1 MAGDKLAETP
11 GWQPAQSS
19 DCSGGGRLPGRMG
32 WDRPRPRSL
41 CQATIGRRFRELLD
55 TVPAASIVAVDI
67 PISLPERGWR
77 RADVEARR
85 FLGKRSS
92 SVFATPPRAAVEA
105 SSSEEANPRAVL
117 GRCAHLLGE
126 TAGRLDPAGA
136 AAPLP
141 PMLDDPRAKRGQVE
155 DLANL
160 DPVTGVPASSPPQP
174 PQRSG
179 IWTTNSSGSVTCA
192 RCAPG
197 VPGCLPGRRPPPSPR
212 AGRVALARP
221 SEDGGLEEFEE
232 SFPSR
237 RSSSAT
243 RACKVAIRRACSA
256 VAARSSTMTAAWT
269 ATVASSSG
277 SEEGITASKTT
288 SGHARLP
295 KGRTAQ
301 LPHQPPARQLVTARS
316 RCEEV
321 LIAQRGRVTEPG
333 GQLGR
338 GQLDVPCPA
347 CPQWT
352 TCRWGHRRSG
362 QGHRPG
368 YGSQQRPARVPARR
382 PMPTAGRPFVGHGAA
397 ARPEHD
403 ARAPGSE

>member
-1 MAGDKLAETP
+1 VDP
-11 GWQPAQSS
+11 VQPARHPRAGLVEVGYWGSREQVA
-19 DCSGGGRLPGRMG
+19 DRGGEFVQAGRALGHHPSERPGRHRRPEHVG
-32 WDRPRPRSL
+32 QQPGGPVDRQVL
-41 CQATIGRRFRELLD
+41 IDQE
-55 TVPAASIVAVDI
+55 VAA
-67 PISLPERGWR
+67 ER
-77 RADVEARR
+77 
-85 FLGKRSS
+85 
-92 SVFATPPRAAVEA
+92 TY
-105 SSSEEANPRAVL
+105 PRAVL
-117 GRCAHLLGE
+117 GRCAHLLGG

-141 PMLDDPRAKRGQVE
+141 PMLDDPQAKRGQVE

-179 IWTTNSSGSVTCA
+179 TWTTISSGSVTCA

-221 SEDGGLEEFEE
+221 SEDSGLEEFEE

-277 SEEGITASKTT
+277 S
-288 SGHARLP
+288 
-295 KGRTAQ
+295 
-301 LPHQPPARQLVTARS
+301 
-316 RCEEV
+316 
-321 LIAQRGRVTEPG
+321 
-333 GQLGR
+333 
-338 GQLDVPCPA
+338 
-347 CPQWT
+347 
-352 TCRWGHRRSG
+352 
-362 QGHRPG
+362 
-368 YGSQQRPARVPARR
+368 
-382 PMPTAGRPFVGHGAA
+382 
-397 ARPEHD
+397 
-403 ARAPGSE
+403 